1 MVVIGCIADTH
12 DHMDAIE
19 AAVKRFN
26 SEKVALVL
34 HAGDYVS
41 PFVTKPF
48 GKLKA
53 KLIGVFGNNE
63 AEKELIKNRF
73 EEIGAEIRGKLADLT
88 VENRRIAIY
97 HGENNLLLD
106 IIIRSKLF
114 DVVVTGHTHWPK
126 IEKID
131 GVLVVNPGEAC
142 GWLTGKKTIALV
154 DLNKLEAEIIE
165 L

>member
-142 GWLTGKKTIALV
+142 GWLTGKKTIALI

>member
-48 GKLKA
+48 EKLKA

-142 GWLTGKKTIALV
+142 GWLTGKKTIALI

>member
-88 VENRRIAIY
+88 VENRRIAMY

>member
-1 MVVIGCIADTH
+1 MVLIGCIADTH
-12 DHMDAIE
+12 DHMNAIE
-19 AAVKRFN
+19 AAVERFN

-41 PFVTKPF
+41 PFVTKTF
-48 GKLKA
+48 EKLKV

-63 AEKELIKNRF
+63 AEKQLIKNRF
-73 EEIGAEIRGKLADLT
+73 EKIGAEIRGKFAELT
-88 VENRRIAIY
+88 VENRRIAVF
-97 HGENNLLLD
+97 HGENAELSD
-106 IIIRSKLF
+106 IIIQSKLF
-114 DVVVTGHTHWPK
+114 DVVVTGHTHDAK

-131 GVLVVNPGEAC
+131 GIIVVNPGEAS

-154 DLNKLEAEIIE
+154 DLSRLEAEIIE

>member
-131 GVLVVNPGEAC
+131 GVFVVNPGEAC